1 MRCPRDSGVMK
12 SEEDDGRVGDMTEE
26 ELQHWVRERVESD
39 KQLVQRRAQ
48 LAQVE
53 EWVKQKEREAKH
65 TQLLYNNACQ

>member
-1 MRCPRDSGVMK
+1 
-12 SEEDDGRVGDMTEE
+12 MTEE

-39 KQLVQRRAQ
+39 EQLVQRRAQ

-53 EWVKQKEREAKH
+53 EWVKQKEREEKH